1 MMYDCLVLLR
11 PIHYLQ
17 RLKGN
22 NGAGHGKQP
31 AAAADAAD
39 ATITRVRGRGERTDA
54 GATI

>member
-1 MMYDCLVLLR
+1 MYDCLVLLR